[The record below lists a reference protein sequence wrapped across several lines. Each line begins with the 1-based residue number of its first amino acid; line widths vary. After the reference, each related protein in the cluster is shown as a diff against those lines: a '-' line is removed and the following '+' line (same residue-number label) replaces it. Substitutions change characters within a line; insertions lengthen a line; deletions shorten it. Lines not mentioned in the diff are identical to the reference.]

1 MYELSVMTTKM
12 AIIERWELVEFGLY
26 LKTRMLRAG
35 NHELICNQYDK
46 LSYTYS
52 WFFFISWLP
61 SEICDRITDACFVS
75 SSLLAS
81 VNVSMLESMNS
92 ES

>member
-1 MYELSVMTTKM
+1 MGRYSCRGVICFFFQCGNFFLENGQNKSEMYELSVMTTKM

-26 LKTRMLRAG
+26 LKTRMLQAG

-52 WFFFISWLP
+52 
-61 SEICDRITDACFVS
+61 
-75 SSLLAS
+75 
-81 VNVSMLESMNS
+81 
-92 ES
+92 